1 MQHIGKILLPF
12 FGSVVRSFA
21 VGAELVLSC
30 RCAEVVVALKV
41 Y

>member
-1 MQHIGKILLPF
+1 MLLPF
-12 FGSVVRSFA
+12 FGSVARSFA

-30 RCAEVVVALKV
+30 RCAEVVVSLKV